1 MRFCIVLGA
10 PIIENLVH
18 ALDNKLSE
26 QNKREEKFM
35 QYKIFLN
42 EEIVIWIHSVGGYD
56 LRLKTDPDWVR
67 IIVFFYYSKGVS
79 DA

>member
-10 PIIENLVH
+10 PITRSLVQ
-18 ALDNKLSE
+18 AVDSELSE

-42 EEIVIWIHSVGGYD
+42 EEIVI
-56 LRLKTDPDWVR
+56 
-67 IIVFFYYSKGVS
+67 
-79 DA
+79 